1 MRTLHA
7 RIRPETGFTIIEIL
21 IVVLILGILATIAV
35 PAFLGEQ
42 KRGHDAD
49 AQSNTRTVVMSVES
63 CFTETKSYETCD
75 TLTEL
80 EEADARPGVELTDTT
95 AQKKGAVAV
104 SATEETY
111 TVTGYSKSSNAF
123 VVVKAS
129 DGTSTQSW

>member
-7 RIRPETGFTIIEIL
+7 QIRPERGFTIIEIL
-21 IVVLILGILATIAV
+21 IVVLILGILATIAI
-35 PAFLGEQ
+35 PAFMGEQ
-42 KRGHDAD
+42 KKGFDAD

-75 TLTEL
+75 TLHEL
-80 EEADARPGVELTDTT
+80 EQAHSRPGVELTDTS

-104 SATEETY
+104 VATEETY
-111 TVTGYSKSSNAF
+111 TVTGYSKSDNSF
-123 VVVKAS
+123 VVAKAA